1 MLSIRIEHPRRFFT
15 VRARV
20 EVPEGRIYC
29 LFGPSGAGKSTIL
42 SVTGG
47 FELLPKGRIALN
59 GNLLAESEGTRRF
72 HLPAWRRQ
80 LGYLAQSTHLFP
92 HLDVLQNIVFALP
105 GKSIDGYTRGLIR
118 ALELQDYL
126 SAGPHTLSGGQKQ
139 RVALA
144 RALAARPRAL
154 LLDEPF
160 SALDQPARQEMQ
172 ELLLRLQEEYRLTI
186 LLVTHQLTEA
196 QRLAHTIGV
205 LDEGEILQ
213 EAGPAELVTAPASVK
228 VALLAG
234 YKAFLPAGIFDL
246 GEGLVALHPDRVL
259 PGSFPALGPVG
270 RAVVESCFPYEGRW
284 RLGLRMTGGQALEA
298 TAAQGAE
305 CRVGEEVAFTLQDP
319 PVLAG

>member
-1 MLSIRIEHPRRFFT
+1 MLSIQIEHPRRSFT
-15 VRARV
+15 VRVRL
-20 EVPEGRIYC
+20 EVPEGRVYC
-29 LFGPSGAGKSTIL
+29 LFGPSGAGKTTIL

-47 FELLPKGRIALN
+47 FELLQKGRIVLN
-59 GNLLAESEGTRRF
+59 GTLLAESQGSRRF

-92 HLDVLQNIVFALP
+92 HLDVARNIVFALP
-105 GKSIDGYTRGLIR
+105 GNSMDDYTLGLIR
-118 ALELQDYL
+118 TLELRDYL
-126 SAGPHTLSGGQKQ
+126 SAGANTLSGGQKQ

-172 ELLLRLQEEYRLTI
+172 ELLLRLQDEYRLTI

-213 EAGPAELVTAPASVK
+213 EAAPADLMTAPGSVK

-234 YKAFLPAGIFDL
+234 YRAFLPAAVFGM

-270 RAVVESCFPYEGRW
+270 RAQVESCFPYEGRW
-284 RLGLRMTGGQALEA
+284 RLGLRMSQGPALEA
-298 TAAQGAE
+298 TVAHGEE
-305 CRVGEEVAFTLQDP
+305 CRVGEEVSFTLLSP